1 VDGASPAPPSRP
13 ESSRVS
19 IGVSFNVA
27 AGDPGSNATA
37 APMIALPASLS
48 PEGEAVRARVDES
61 ARLFEEAMDD
71 DFNSALA
78 LAHLFDLVKELN
90 GYDLRAKPS
99 PEKSALLRFGEAAVR
114 RLGGLLG
121 LFEGLGRSVSI
132 PEAVLQR
139 VNERNEARAAKDW
152 ARADAIRNALRAE
165 GYILEDRAA
174 GTSVKIASD

>member
-1 VDGASPAPPSRP
+1 VDGAGSSP
-13 ESSRVS
+13 ESM
-19 IGVSFNVA
+19 A
-27 AGDPGSNATA
+27 
-37 APMIALPASLS
+37 ALPASLS
-48 PEGEAVRARVDES
+48 PEGEKVRARVDECV
-61 ARLFEEAMDD
+61 RLFEEAMDD

-78 LAHLFDLVKELN
+78 VAHLFDLVKELN

-121 LFEGLGRSVSI
+121 LFSGLGRSVSI
-132 PEAVLQR
+132 PQSVMVR

-174 GTSVKIASD
+174 GTSVKIASE